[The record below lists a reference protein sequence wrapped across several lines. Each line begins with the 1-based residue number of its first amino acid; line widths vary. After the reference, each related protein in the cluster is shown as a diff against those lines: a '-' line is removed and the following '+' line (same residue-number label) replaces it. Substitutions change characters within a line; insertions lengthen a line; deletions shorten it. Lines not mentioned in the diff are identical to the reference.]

1 MTLLL
6 SEIKEK
12 ALEKMLNEMN
22 EKHSGAEDAIH
33 NWLCDQEDEL
43 LFEGILKVD
52 RSIKG
57 AVKYCTSQA
66 SKQKVGNVAMIDNE
80 TVFGWVKK
88 YFITKKA
95 PKSSEKATAEVVS
108 SDSIPKM
115 EREEKKTFN
124 DKVSSIANKRAGT
137 TKEVKSK
144 VEKTNC
150 ASGEQLSLL
159 DML

>member
-1 MTLLL
+1 MNEL
-6 SEIKEK
+6 KMK
-12 ALEKMLNEMN
+12 AMEKMLIEMN

-57 AVKYCTSQA
+57 AIKYCTSQA
-66 SKQKVGNVAMIDNE
+66 SKQKNGNVAMIDNE

-88 YFITKKA
+88 YFITKKVT
-95 PKSSEKATAEVVS
+95 KSSEKVTAEVIS
-108 SDSIPKM
+108 SESIPKM
-115 EREEKKTFN
+115 EKEEKKRFN
-124 DKVSSIANKRAGT
+124 EKVSAIANKRAST

-144 VEKTNC
+144 VEKTNY

>member
-1 MTLLL
+1 MNEL
-6 SEIKEK
+6 KMK
-12 ALEKMLNEMN
+12 AMEKMLIEMN
-22 EKHSGAEDAIH
+22 VKHSGAEDAIH

-52 RSIKG
+52 RSIRG

-66 SKQKVGNVAMIDNE
+66 SKQKVGKVAMIDNE

-88 YFITKKA
+88 YFMTKTA
-95 PKSSEKATAEVVS
+95 PKSSEKVTAEVVS
-108 SDSIPKM
+108 SYSIPKM
-115 EREEKKTFN
+115 EREEKKTFD
-124 DKVSSIANKRAGT
+124 DKISAIANKRAGT

-144 VEKTNC
+144 VEKTNH

>member
-1 MTLLL
+1 MNEL
-6 SEIKEK
+6 KMK
-12 ALEKMLNEMN
+12 AAEKMLIEMN

-57 AVKYCTSQA
+57 AVKYCTNQA
-66 SKQKVGNVAMIDNE
+66 SKQKVGSVAMIDNE
-80 TVFGWVKK
+80 TVFSWVKK
-88 YFITKKA
+88 YFVTKKA
-95 PKSSEKATAEVVS
+95 PKSSEKITAEVVS
-108 SDSIPKM
+108 SESIPKM
-115 EREEKKTFN
+115 EKEEKKIFS

-144 VEKTNC
+144 VEKTNYV
-150 ASGEQLSLL
+150 SGEQLSLL

>member
-1 MTLLL
+1 MNKL
-6 SEIKEK
+6 KMK
-12 ALEKMLNEMN
+12 AMEKMLIEMN

-57 AVKYCTSQA
+57 AIKYCTSQA
-66 SKQKVGNVAMIDNE
+66 SKQKNGNVAMIDNE

-88 YFITKKA
+88 YFITKKVA
-95 PKSSEKATAEVVS
+95 KSSEKVTAEVIS
-108 SDSIPKM
+108 SESIPKM
-115 EREEKKTFN
+115 EKEEKKTFN
-124 DKVSSIANKRAGT
+124 EKVSAIANKRAGT

-144 VEKTNC
+144 VEKTNY

>member
-1 MTLLL
+1 MNEL
-6 SEIKEK
+6 KMK
-12 ALEKMLNEMN
+12 AMEKMLIEMN

-57 AVKYCTSQA
+57 AIKYCTSQA
-66 SKQKVGNVAMIDNE
+66 SKQKNGNVAMIDNE

-88 YFITKKA
+88 YFITKKVA
-95 PKSSEKATAEVVS
+95 KSSEKVTAEVIS
-108 SDSIPKM
+108 SESIPKM
-115 EREEKKTFN
+115 EKEEKETFN
-124 DKVSSIANKRAGT
+124 EKISAIANKRAGT

-144 VEKTNC
+144 VEKTNY

>member
-1 MTLLL
+1 MNEL
-6 SEIKEK
+6 KMK
-12 ALEKMLNEMN
+12 AMEKMLIEMN
-22 EKHSGAEDAIH
+22 VKHSGAEDAIH

-52 RSIKG
+52 RSIRG

-66 SKQKVGNVAMIDNE
+66 SKQKVGKVAMIDNE

-88 YFITKKA
+88 YFMTKTA
-95 PKSSEKATAEVVS
+95 PKISEKVTAEVVS

-115 EREEKKTFN
+115 EREEKKTFD
-124 DKVSSIANKRAGT
+124 DKISAIANKRAGT

-144 VEKTNC
+144 VEKTNYV
-150 ASGEQLSLL
+150 SGEQLSLL